1 MADILPVIFDPA
13 LYAKKTNQAS
23 GVDLIA
29 TSAGNYYDGGI
40 TQKEAEEFY
49 AKMKDTTDR
58 QPVMYGLNSKLVK
71 RDGVVSEEVYR
82 IGVLYSTALE
92 KVVYWLQKA
101 AAVAENDA

>member
-1 MADILPVIFDPA
+1 MPAEALRLQNGQTVDGLLADILPIIFDPK

-23 GVDLIA
+23 NVDLIV

-71 RDGVVSEEVYR
+71 RDGVVSK
-82 IGVLYSTALE
+82 
-92 KVVYWLQKA
+92 KV
-101 AAVAENDA
+101 